1 MDSMT
6 DDRMPEVCDS
16 GRIRIVGSD
25 GTATDGRHGP
35 PPVTTPPD
43 APGPDARGVDARGAD
58 ARGVDAP
65 GADTPGPPQST
76 GIGMFASLTNANY
89 RLYFGGQALSLVGTW
104 MQATAQAWLVLTLS
118 GSASVLG
125 VIVAVQALPVLL
137 LGPYA
142 GVVADRVDR
151 RKLMIALQSVMGAL
165 AAVLA
170 VLTLGGWVQVWQ
182 VGVLALLLGL
192 NNAFENPAR
201 QAFIHQ
207 IVGDGLIRNAVT
219 LNSVMVNA
227 ARAVGPAVAGLVLAA
242 VGAGWCFAINA
253 ASFVAVVAS
262 LMVMNLAAIE
272 REEPVPRAKGQLRE
286 GLRYVRSR
294 PVLWVPLVIMG
305 LVGTLAYE
313 FQVSLPAAARDV
325 FHGGPQ
331 AFGFMTSAM
340 GVGAVAG
347 GLVVAARGTT
357 GLRPLTIAAA
367 GFGIT
372 IAVTAVAP
380 TLWLAVGALFFVGWL
395 SISFMSTGNATL
407 QLNSE
412 PQMRGRVMALWSVA
426 FMGSTPIGGPLVGWI
441 IEMAGARIG
450 LAVGAVACFVA
461 ALLGVCVAVRRR
473 RPAPD
478 GALRA

>member
-1 MDSMT
+1 MT
-6 DDRMPEVCDS
+6 EDRMPEVCES
-16 GRIRIVGSD
+16 GRIRTSD
-25 GTATDGRHGP
+25 ATAASPEP
-35 PPVTTPPD
+35 PPEPAGTPV
-43 APGPDARGVDARGAD
+43 APSGV
-58 ARGVDAP
+58 
-65 GADTPGPPQST
+65 
-76 GIGMFASLTNANY
+76 FASLANPNF

-125 VIVAVQALPVLL
+125 VIVAMQAVPVLL

-151 RKLMIALQSVMGAL
+151 RRLMIALQSVMGLL
-165 AAVLA
+165 AGVLA
-170 VLTLGGWVQVWQ
+170 VLTLGGWVQVWH

-207 IVGDGLIRNAVT
+207 IVGDALIRNAVA

-227 ARAVGPAVAGLVLAA
+227 ARAVGPAVAGVVLAA

-253 ASFVAVVAS
+253 LSFVAVVAS
-262 LMVMNLAAIE
+262 LVFMNVAAIAH
-272 REEPVPRAKGQLRE
+272 EEQVARAKGQLRE
-286 GLRYVRSR
+286 GLRYVRGR
-294 PVLWVPLVIMG
+294 PVLWVPLVMMA

-325 FHGGPQ
+325 FQGGPQ

-340 GVGAVAG
+340 GIGAVVG

-357 GLRPLTIAAA
+357 GLRTLTIAAV

-372 IAVTAVAP
+372 MGITAAAP
-380 TLWLAVGALFFVGWL
+380 TLWMAIVALFFVGWL

-412 PQMRGRVMALWSVA
+412 PRMRGRVMALWSVA
-426 FMGSTPIGGPLVGWI
+426 FMGSTPIGGPIVGWI
-441 IEMAGARIG
+441 IEVAGARVG
-450 LAVGAVACFVA
+450 LGVGAAACFLA
-461 ALLGVCVAVRRR
+461 ALLGVCVAARQRRDS
-473 RPAPD
+473 AAGLS
-478 GALRA
+478 GAAS